1 MTQTAQIHNLELVR
15 TAAERLVSRH
25 AALPGIAALYGP
37 SGYGKTTA
45 ALAVANENRS
55 YFVQMRSAWSRK
67 SLLEKILTEMSIKP
81 MGAIPSEMSIKPTGT
96 IPSMLDQVCSQLAS
110 SGRLLIIDEFDYC
123 TKNDSMIELV
133 RDIYEGS
140 QSTLLVLGEEQ
151 LPHKLKSWER
161 FHSRVLSW
169 IPAQPVSLEDAAAL
183 VQIYCPGIVVA
194 EDLLAHLVAI
204 SGGSVRRVSVNLAG
218 VADQA
223 AMEGWNYVG
232 LATWGNRPLY
242 TGDAPKRGV

>member
-1 MTQTAQIHNLELVR
+1 MTQTAQIHNLELAR

-25 AALPGIAALYGP
+25 AALPGIAVMYGP

-45 ALAVANENRS
+45 ATAVANENRS

-67 SLLEKILTEMSIKP
+67 TLLQKILTEMSIKP
-81 MGAIPSEMSIKPTGT
+81 MGT
-96 IPSMLDQVCSQLAS
+96 IPEMLDQVSAQLAS

-123 TKNDSMIELV
+123 AKNDTMIELV

-151 LPHKLKSWER
+151 LPHKLKRWER

-169 IPAQPVSLEDAAAL
+169 IPAQPVSLADAAAL
-183 VQIYCPGIVVA
+183 MRIYCPGIAVA

-223 AMEGWNYVG
+223 AMEGWDSVG
-232 LATWGNRPLY
+232 MDTWGNRPLY
-242 TGDAPKRGV
+242 TGDAPRRGV